1 MGVFGNWIVC
11 VILYSVFAVFFNQF
25 YKIATRKMKRAGALT
40 VLLEGLAGI
49 IVLLFIP
56 FFDIKFSSNIMTY
69 ILLGLAIIFYAISD
83 RLGTTVRSGLEASTY
98 SMIKQLSTVF
108 MIFAGLLFFK
118 EPFILTKIIGAFL
131 IIISNILV
139 FFKKGSFK
147 VDRYV
152 ALGII
157 ANLCYTVAQFIDVNN
172 SEEINLPIY
181 VSFTLIVPSILIFIF
196 DRVKIKEIVTEFKNI
211 DKKVML
217 VTSASWGIMIVSRT

>member
-1 MGVFGNWIVC
+1 MEIFSNWIVC
-11 VILYSVFAVFFNQF
+11 VILYSVFALFFNQF
-25 YKIATRKMKRAGALT
+25 YKIATKKMERAGALT

-49 IVLLFIP
+49 IVLLFVP

-69 ILLGLAIIFYAISD
+69 ALLGLAIIFYAMSD
-83 RLGTTVRSGLEASTY
+83 RLGTTVRSGIEASVY

-118 EPFILTKIIGAFL
+118 EPFILTKIVGAFL
-131 IIISNILV
+131 IIVSNVLV

-152 ALGII
+152 VLGII

-172 SEEINLPIY
+172 SEKINLPIY
-181 VSFTLIVPSILIFIF
+181 VALTLIGPAILIFIF

-211 DKKVML
+211 DKKVMI

>member
-1 MGVFGNWIVC
+1 MGIFSNWIVC
-11 VILYSVFAVFFNQF
+11 VILYSVFAVLFNQF
-25 YKIATRKMKRAGALT
+25 YKIATRKMEKAGALT

-49 IVLLFIP
+49 VILLFMP

-69 ILLGLAIIFYAISD
+69 ILLGLAIIFYAMSD
-83 RLGTTVRSGLEASTY
+83 RIGTTVRSGIEASTY
-98 SMIKQLSTVF
+98 SVIKQLSTVF

-131 IIISNILV
+131 IIMSNVLV

-152 ALGII
+152 ALGILG
-157 ANLCYTVAQFIDVNN
+157 NLCYTIAQFIDVNI
-172 SEEINLPIY
+172 SEEMNLPIY
-181 VSFTLIVPSILIFIF
+181 VSLTLIVPAALIFLF
-196 DRVKIKEIVTEFKNI
+196 DRVKVKEIVTEFKNI
-211 DKKVML
+211 DKKVMI

>member
-1 MGVFGNWIVC
+1 MGIFSNWIVC

-25 YKIATRKMKRAGALT
+25 YKIATKKMERAGALT
-40 VLLEGLAGI
+40 VLLEGIAGTC
-49 IVLLFIP
+49 VLLLIP

-69 ILLGLAIIFYAISD
+69 ALLGLAIIFYAMSD
-83 RLGTTVRSGLEASTY
+83 RLGTTVRSGMEASVY

-118 EPFILTKIIGAFL
+118 EPFILNKIIGAFL

-147 VDRYV
+147 IDRYV

-157 ANLCYTVAQFIDVNN
+157 ANLCYTIAQFIDVNN

-181 VSFTLIVPSILIFIF
+181 VGFTLIVPAILIFVF

-211 DKKVML
+211 DKKAMI
-217 VTSASWGIMIVSRT
+217 VTSVSWGIMIVSRT